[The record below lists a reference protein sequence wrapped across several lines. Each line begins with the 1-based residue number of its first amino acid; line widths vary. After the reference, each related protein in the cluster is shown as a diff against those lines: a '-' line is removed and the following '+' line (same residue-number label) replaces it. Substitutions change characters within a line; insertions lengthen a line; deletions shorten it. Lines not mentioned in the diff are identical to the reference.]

1 MTSPA
6 TASPQATLPAPAQA
20 PALAG
25 LRAELDGIDDA
36 IHDLLIQRAAVVER
50 VAVQGGKGGVAI
62 RPGRE
67 ADIVRR
73 LLARHAGHLPKRL
86 IMRWWRELF
95 AATTSMQGSYVVAV
109 CETETGSPFTQA
121 AREHFGALTPL
132 RVHHSPAQAIAE
144 LSAGTAICAVLP
156 MPSDGETAAWWTA
169 LLHRPSRSGDAP
181 RIYIIARLPFWSPRP
196 EGAPKVQA
204 LVVAAVAPDPSA
216 HDRSIIGLE
225 LHTDA
230 SRARLTAALTA
241 AGLAPSATILRR
253 DPAATLALVEVEGL
267 VAEDDPRLAAL
278 DGVVR
283 RPVVLGAYA
292 VPVDG
297 ETT

>member
-6 TASPQATLPAPAQA
+6 TPQPETAAAQPAQAPNQA

-25 LRAELDGIDDA
+25 LRAELDGIDNA
-36 IHDLLIQRAAVVER
+36 IHDLLIRRAAVVER
-50 VAVQGGKGGVAI
+50 VASQGGKAGAAI

-67 ADIVRR
+67 ADILRR
-73 LLARHAGHLPKRL
+73 LLARHTSKLPRRL
-86 IMRWWRELF
+86 LVRWWRELF

-109 CETETGSPFTQA
+109 CETDPGSPFTQA

-132 RVHHSPAQAIAE
+132 RVHRSPSQAIAE

-156 MPSDGETAAWWTA
+156 LPSDGEQTAWWTA
-169 LLHRPSRSGDAP
+169 LLHRDDP
-181 RIYIIARLPFWSPRP
+181 RIYVIARLPFWAPRP
-196 EGAPKVQA
+196 EGAPRVQA
-204 LVVAAVAPDPSA
+204 LVVAAVAPDASS
-216 HDRSIIGLE
+216 HDRSLIGLE
-225 LHTDA
+225 LHADA
-230 SRARLTAALTA
+230 SRARLTAALTKA
-241 AGLAPSATILRR
+241 NLTPSSTILRR

-267 VAEDDPRLAAL
+267 VAENDPRLSAL

-297 ETT
+297 EPA

>member
-1 MTSPA
+1 MTTPPTPSAA
-6 TASPQATLPAPAQA
+6 THPAQA

-25 LRAELDGIDDA
+25 LRAELDGIDNA
-36 IHDLLIQRAAVVER
+36 IHDLLIKRAAVVER
-50 VAVQGGKGGVAI
+50 VAAQGGKGRVAI

-67 ADIVRR
+67 ADIIRR
-73 LLARHAGHLPKRL
+73 LLARHASKLPRRL
-86 IMRWWRELF
+86 LVRWWRELF

-109 CETETGSPFTQA
+109 CETDPSSPFTQA
-121 AREHFGALTPL
+121 AHEHFGALTPL
-132 RVHHSPAQAIAE
+132 RVHRSPSQAIAE

-156 MPSDGETAAWWTA
+156 LPSDGETTAWWTA
-169 LLHRPSRSGDAP
+169 LLHRDDP
-181 RIYIIARLPFWSPRP
+181 RIYVIARLPFWAPRP
-196 EGAPKVQA
+196 EGAPRVQA

-216 HDRSIIGLE
+216 HDRSLIGLE
-225 LHTDA
+225 LHADA
-230 SRARLTAALTA
+230 SRARLTAALTKA
-241 AGLAPSATILRR
+241 NLTPSSTILRR

-267 VAEDDPRLAAL
+267 VAEDDPRLSAL

-297 ETT
+297 EPA

>member
-1 MTSPA
+1 MTPPA
-6 TASPQATLPAPAQA
+6 AAPPQTAPSA
-20 PALAG
+20 PALAD
-25 LRAELDGIDDA
+25 LRAELDGIDNA

-50 VAVQGGKGGVAI
+50 VAAQGGKGRVAI

-73 LLARHAGHLPKRL
+73 LLARHTGQLPRRL
-86 IMRWWRELF
+86 IVRWWRELF

-109 CETETGSPFTQA
+109 CETEAASPFTQA

-132 RVHHSPAQAIAE
+132 RVHRSPAQAIAE

-156 MPSDGETAAWWTA
+156 MPSDGENAAWWTA
-169 LLHRPSRSGDAP
+169 LLHRDDP
-181 RIYIIARLPFWSPRP
+181 RIYIIARLPFWSARP
-196 EGAPKVQA
+196 EGAPKAQA

-216 HDRSIIGLE
+216 HDRSLIGLE
-225 LHTDA
+225 LHGDA
-230 SRARLTAALTA
+230 SRARLTAALTK
-241 AGLAPSATILRR
+241 AGLAPSSTILRR

-297 ETT
+297 ETA

>member
-1 MTSPA
+1 MPQATSPA
-6 TASPQATLPAPAQA
+6 PTPA

-50 VAVQGGKGGVAI
+50 VASEGGKGGVAI

-73 LLARHAGHLPKRL
+73 LLARHAGRLPKRL

-109 CETETGSPFTQA
+109 CETEAGSPFTQA
-121 AREHFGALTPL
+121 AREHFGALTPI
-132 RVHHSPAQAIAE
+132 RVHRSPSQAIAE
-144 LSAGTAICAVLP
+144 LSAGAAICAVLP

-169 LLHRPSRSGDAP
+169 LLHRSTRPGDDP

-204 LVVAAVAPDPSA
+204 LVVAAVAPDPSG

-297 ETT
+297 ETA